1 MREQQQAES
10 ADNID
15 NRLRAVRLAR
25 GLSPVQLAAA
35 AGITRQA
42 VYAIEATQYLPT
54 TAVALRLAGA
64 LQCRVE
70 DLFALRSSGPTI
82 EGLWSRADQSAGTE
96 AGRVRVKLMQ
106 VGDRIVVRRM
116 RPLGEL
122 LNCMIPA
129 DGMTM
134 AAPASGGR
142 KQIRSAPVRV
152 ELLREWSS
160 IREGIAVAGCDPAI
174 MLAGEYVRRRQPT
187 ASVVGWTAGSEAAI
201 AQLKAGEVHVAGVHV
216 VDRKTGES
224 NLPFLRRTLT
234 ASQFTVVSFATW
246 DAGLIVGSGNP
257 KGLREVGDL
266 ARRDITCVNREAGS
280 GARLL
285 LDQRLAEAGVAP
297 SQLKGYARTV
307 PSHFAVARAVAEG
320 QAQVGVGVRAAAH
333 AFGLGFIPLQTER
346 YDLVMATSMLKNHP
360 ALQHLLDA
368 IVSRAFRLE
377 VEALGGYDTRV
388 TGTVQTLS
396 VQASA
401 APSPSPSRSRSTPSS
416 AGRPPVGSTE

>member
-1 MREQQQAES
+1 MREQQRAE
-10 ADNID
+10 APDNID

-25 GLSPVQLAAA
+25 GLSPVQVAAA

-42 VYAIEATQYLPT
+42 VYAIEANQYLPT

-64 LQCRVE
+64 LNCRVE
-70 DLFALRSSGPTI
+70 DLFALLSSGPTV
-82 EGLWSRADQSAGTE
+82 EGTWSEADHQGGGD
-96 AGRVRVKLMQ
+96 AGRVRVKLVQ
-106 VGDRIVVRRM
+106 VGDRIIVRRM

-122 LNCMIPA
+122 LNCMVPA
-129 DGMTM
+129 DGMTLDI
-134 AAPASGGR
+134 PASGGR
-142 KQIRSAPVRV
+142 RQTRVGSVSV
-152 ELLREWSS
+152 ELFRDWSS
-160 IREGIAVAGCDPAI
+160 IRESIAVAGCDPAI
-174 MLAGEYVRRRQPT
+174 MLAGEYVRRRQPA

-234 ASQFTVVSFATW
+234 ASRFTVVSFATW
-246 DAGLIVGSGNP
+246 EAGLLVRAGNP
-257 KGLREVGDL
+257 KGLREAGDL
-266 ARRDITCVNREAGS
+266 ARRDIVTINREAGS

-285 LDQRLAEAGVAP
+285 LDQRLAEAGVKP
-297 SQLKGYARTV
+297 SQVKGYARTV

-320 QAQVGVGVRAAAH
+320 QAHVGVGVRAAAH
-333 AFGLGFIPLQTER
+333 AFGLGFIPLQEER
-346 YDLVMATSMLKNHP
+346 YDLVMATQTLNSHP

-368 IVSRAFRLE
+368 IVSRAFRME

-396 VQASA
+396 
-401 APSPSPSRSRSTPSS
+401 APSRVQPLPASS
-416 AGRPPVGSTE
+416 GRPPVGAAQ

>member
-82 EGLWSRADQSAGTE
+82 DGTWSRADQSAGTE
-96 AGRVRVKLMQ
+96 TGRVRVKLMQ

-134 AAPASGGR
+134 AAPAQGGR
-142 KQIRSAPVRV
+142 KQTRSVPVRV

-160 IREGIAVAGCDPAI
+160 IRDGIAVAGCDPAI

-285 LDQRLAEAGVAP
+285 LDRRLAEAGVAP
-297 SQLKGYARTV
+297 SQVKGYARTV

-346 YDLVMATSMLKNHP
+346 YDLVMATSMLKSHP

-396 VQASA
+396 AQAPASTTA
-401 APSPSPSRSRSTPSS
+401 SSSRPRSTPSS
-416 AGRPPVGSTE
+416 AGRTGEEPT

>member
-82 EGLWSRADQSAGTE
+82 EGSWSRADQSAGTE

-106 VGDRIVVRRM
+106 VGDRVVVRRM

-129 DGMTM
+129 DGMTI

-160 IREGIAVAGCDPAI
+160 IRDGIAVAGCDPAI

-224 NLPFLRRTLT
+224 NLPFLRRALT
-234 ASQFTVVSFATW
+234 ASHFTVVSFATW

-297 SQLKGYARTV
+297 SQVKGYARTV

-346 YDLVMATSMLKNHP
+346 YDLVMATSMLKSHP

-388 TGTVQTLS
+388 TGTVQILS
-396 VQASA
+396 AQASA
-401 APSPSPSRSRSTPSS
+401 STAASSSRPRSTPSS
-416 AGRPPVGSTE
+416 AGRTGEEPTQ